1 MVVLHHDRE
10 GFCSTGVGAFLDQ
23 SVASMVVKL
32 QAIKGVVV
40 VASEHPAISF
50 LGQVNRLRAWTG
62 KTGDKN

>member
-1 MVVLHHDRE
+1 MTEKGSAVLAWVHFWTRVV
-10 GFCSTGVGAFLDQ
+10 
-23 SVASMVVKL
+23 SMVGKH